1 MKHLDEIQK
10 VGLLFFLTM
19 MVYQGGGSLFI
30 ILFSKYLQ
38 DMHSQ
43 ILVSQFFILLFP
55 AIWYFRSGENIVEK
69 FRLKKLDLSLV
80 PLLILAT
87 AFLYPAL
94 TLINM
99 LSSFVVQSRSE
110 VLGET
115 MLSGGIFWNLLIVAL
130 VPCVVEELVCRGML
144 LSGYR
149 QISRWTGIL
158 LSAFLFGCMH
168 MNLNQFL
175 YTFAFGI
182 FLALMVEITDS
193 LFASVICHFTLNG
206 SSVLLVNL
214 LADKI
219 PDNLMMQGTGSSRAG
234 FIFYV
239 IIAFV
244 GLLILSVLIRR
255 IMAKC
260 GYDKE
265 SAKELFSIRQEKGK
279 LLGHIKAALSPGLV
293 MIVILCF
300 LFMIVLEI
308 KNVIGG

>member
-1 MKHLDEIQK
+1 MKYLNEIQK

-19 MVYQGGGSLFI
+19 IVYQGGGGLFI
-30 ILFSKYLQ
+30 MLFAKYLQ
-38 DMHSQ
+38 DMHAQ

-55 AIWYFRSGENIVEK
+55 AIWYFRSGENIIEK

-87 AFLYPAL
+87 ALLYPFL
-94 TLINM
+94 SLINI
-99 LSSFVVQSRSE
+99 LSSFVVQSQSV

-115 MLSGGIFWNLLIVAL
+115 MMTGGVFWNLLIVAL

-149 QISRWTGIL
+149 QISTWTGIL

-182 FLALMVEITDS
+182 FLALMVEVTGS

-214 LADKI
+214 FANKLTGIQANQEAG
-219 PDNLMMQGTGSSRAG
+219 PQGPASSS
-234 FIFYV
+234 
-239 IIAFV
+239 
-244 GLLILSVLIRR
+244 L
-255 IMAKC
+255 
-260 GYDKE
+260 
-265 SAKELFSIRQEKGK
+265 Q
-279 LLGHIKAALSPGLV
+279 
-293 MIVILCF
+293 
-300 LFMIVLEI
+300 
-308 KNVIGG
+308 

>member
-1 MKHLDEIQK
+1 MKYLNEIQK

-19 MVYQGGGSLFI
+19 IVYQGGGGLFI
-30 ILFSKYLQ
+30 MLFAKYLQ
-38 DMHSQ
+38 DMHAQ

-55 AIWYFRSGENIVEK
+55 AIWYFRSGENIIEK

-87 AFLYPAL
+87 ALLYPFL
-94 TLINM
+94 SLINI
-99 LSSFVVQSRSE
+99 LSSFVVQSQSV

-115 MLSGGIFWNLLIVAL
+115 MMTGGVFWNLLIVAL

-149 QISRWTGIL
+149 QISTWTGIL

-182 FLALMVEITDS
+182 FLALMVEVTGS

-214 LADKI
+214 FANKL
-219 PDNLMMQGTGSSRAG
+219 TGIQANQEAGSARAG
-234 FIFYV
+234 FIFF
-239 IIAFV
+239 AMMALV
-244 GLLILSVLIRR
+244 GLFLLNLLIKQ

-265 SAKELFSIRQEKGK
+265 RAKETFSIRQEKGK
-279 LLGHIKAALSPGLV
+279 LLGHIKESLSPGLT
-293 MIVILCF
+293 MTVIMCF
-300 LFMIVLEI
+300 LFMIVLEL
-308 KNVIGG
+308 KNVF